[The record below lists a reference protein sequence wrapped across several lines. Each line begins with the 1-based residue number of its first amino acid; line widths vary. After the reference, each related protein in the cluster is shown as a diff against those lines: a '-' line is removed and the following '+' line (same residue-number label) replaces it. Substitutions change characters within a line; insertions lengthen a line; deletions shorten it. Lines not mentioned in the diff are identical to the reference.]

1 MTEEEYIVRKA
12 KVELR
17 TTKILEE
24 IKNLDNDILNNTSI
38 KFDVLYKELDKI
50 QEEIKDMINELE
62 VDDFLEYGP
71 GIE

>member
-24 IKNLDNDILNNTSI
+24 IKNLDKDILNNTSI
-38 KFDVLYKELDKI
+38 KFDVLYKELDTI